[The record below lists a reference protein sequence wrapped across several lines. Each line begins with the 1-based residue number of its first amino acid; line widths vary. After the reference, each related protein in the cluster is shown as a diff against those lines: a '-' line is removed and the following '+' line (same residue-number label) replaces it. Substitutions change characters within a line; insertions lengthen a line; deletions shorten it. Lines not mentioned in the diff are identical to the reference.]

1 MAEGQTRR
9 GVLTAVAAVAG
20 GLAGCHSTDGE
31 TISRTPATTDAPVGT
46 PTDTP
51 TSDPVEIDPVEHDRH
66 VGAYYYTWYRPE
78 YGGSRDSSWTELVP
92 DDEPVLG
99 RYNSTSPQVI
109 NQHIKWAR
117 EHGINWFNISW
128 ARESGDWH
136 NGRFIQDYLLPAKFG
151 DEIDFSVFYEG
162 VNLEKSADKS
172 IDFGRAA
179 NRRKLRRDFGYFE
192 DEYFGEPNYL
202 TIDGRPVVTFYAAH
216 DFKNTA
222 DAFEEAIA
230 SLSAD
235 PFLIGAVLGANTLTG
250 ILSEVNTDATRV
262 FDAATG
268 YMLYDADVAANGD
281 YSDHVNWAEKEL
293 ETWALAADHVDLD
306 YVPAIAPGLNDSEI
320 TTRKDKYKHPILE
333 RSQAGFRD
341 LADIAEDRMDP
352 DLDAIMIT
360 SFNEWPEYTAVEP
373 SREFGTTYLEIIE
386 GELAQNEQPDYFRPD
401 THPMLQLRFD
411 RTVPAP
417 QNPVEFAMM
426 ADRLETRGADG
437 EPVHSYDIGRDADE
451 PYLLEGAFP
460 PNHTPDDEHVP
471 YDHWR
476 WFGGPTNQTTIYL
489 QPHSME
495 GATQAALN
503 GQLPPFAADPVG
515 VDIYVNGV
523 QTDRIVLDSQTTTY
537 PISFQ
542 A

>member
-1 MAEGQTRR
+1 MTEGQTRR
-9 GVLTAVAAVAG
+9 GVLTAMASAAGA
-20 GLAGCHSTDGE
+20 LAGCNSIDEE
-31 TISRTPATTDAPVGT
+31 TISGTPAPSDASVRR

-51 TSDPVEIDPVEHDRH
+51 TPDALEINPVEHDKH

-78 YGGSRDSSWTELVP
+78 YNGTEDSRWTEWVP

-99 RYNSTSPQVI
+99 SYNSTDPQVI

-128 ARESGDWH
+128 ARESGGWH
-136 NGRFIQDYLLPAKFG
+136 NGRFIQDYFLSAEFG
-151 DEIDFSVFYEG
+151 SEIDFSVFYEG
-162 VNLEKSADKS
+162 VNLERSADKS
-172 IDFGRAA
+172 IDFGREA

-202 TIDGRPVVTFYAAH
+202 TIDGRPVLTFYAAH
-216 DFKNTA
+216 EFENTA

-230 SLSAD
+230 SLSSD
-235 PFLIGAVLGANTLTG
+235 PLLIGAVLGANTLTG
-250 ILSEVNTDATRV
+250 ILHEVNTDTTRV

-268 YMLYDADVAANGD
+268 YMLYDGDVAANGD
-281 YSDHVNWAEKEL
+281 YSDHVNWAETEL
-293 ETWALAADHVDLD
+293 EKWTLAANHTDLD

-320 TTRKDKYKHPILE
+320 PTRKEKYKHPILE
-333 RSQAGFRD
+333 RDQAGFRD
-341 LADIAEDRMDP
+341 LTGIAEDRMDA
-352 DLDAIMIT
+352 DLDAVMIT

-386 GELAQNEQPDYFRPD
+386 EELAQNEQPDYFRPD
-401 THPMLQLRFD
+401 TYPWLQLRFD
-411 RTVPAP
+411 RTIPAP

-426 ADRLETRGADG
+426 ADSLETRGSDG
-437 EPVHSYDIGRDADE
+437 EPVHSYDIGQDATE

-460 PNHTPDDEHVP
+460 PNHTPDDKHVP

-476 WFGGPTNQTTIYL
+476 WFGGPTEQTTIYL
-489 QPHSME
+489 HPHSMD
-495 GATQAALN
+495 GATQAALT
-503 GQLPPFAADPVG
+503 GQPPPFADNPVG

-523 QTDRIVLDSQTTTY
+523 QTDRIVLNSEPATY
-537 PISFQ
+537 RIVLR